1 MEAAY
6 WVWRKDE
13 GMEKLLL
20 SSGKDNWFR
29 QIWKIVSQQRN
40 WEGNQI
46 VSRAWVAVNTY
57 RS

>member
-29 QIWKIVSQQRN
+29 
-40 WEGNQI
+40 
-46 VSRAWVAVNTY
+46 
-57 RS
+57 